1 MTLDNHLFQPPG
13 FNRLSLST
21 SSGTINYY
29 EANPTLTET
38 IVFLHGF
45 GGGSSSYEWS
55 KVYPAFSAEYRVLA
69 PDLPGWGFSE
79 HRTGEYTAQ
88 DYQLAIREFIR
99 ATCQRPVIVV
109 ASSVVAT
116 FCVTVANQQP
126 QLFERLIFMNP
137 SGLKDFGQSYN
148 GSFFSFASQ
157 VPFVNDFLYSQ
168 VITTRSSIRK
178 FLEER
183 LFVRANRISDEIVE
197 AYFVSAQQ
205 KDGKEAAYSF
215 LKGNFTADLA
225 ECLPGLKVPTAI
237 LWGAKN
243 TYSEPAVGERL
254 SRLSEMIYS
263 FEVIADVGLTPQLEL
278 PGVTVAAVRRAME
291 KSPTSSATSSTGF
304 RDDYAPQ

>member
-1 MTLDNHLFQPPG
+1 MNADIHLFRPPG
-13 FNRLSLST
+13 FNRLNLPT
-21 SSGTINYY
+21 SIGEINYY
-29 EANPTLTET
+29 ETNPTFAKT
-38 IVFLHGF
+38 IIFLHGF

-79 HRTGEYTAQ
+79 HRAGEYTAQ
-88 DYQLAIREFIR
+88 DYRTAITEFVQG
-99 ATCQRPVIVV
+99 TCQKSAVVV
-109 ASSVVAT
+109 ASSVVAA

-126 QLFERLIFMNP
+126 DLFENLIFMNP
-137 SGLKDFGQSYN
+137 SGLEDFGKSYN

-157 VPFVNDFLYSQ
+157 VPLVNDFLYSQ

-183 LFVRANRISDEIVE
+183 LFVQTNRISDEIVE

-225 ECLPGLKVPTAI
+225 ESLPELKVPTAI
-237 LWGAKN
+237 LWGAEN
-243 TYSEPAVGERL
+243 NYSDPAIGERL
-254 SRLSEMIYS
+254 SRLSEKIYS
-263 FEVIADVGLTPQLEL
+263 FEVISDVGLIPQLEL
-278 PGVTVAAVRRAME
+278 PAVTIGAVRRAMA
-291 KSPTSSATSSTGF
+291 KLDTSVAT
-304 RDDYAPQ
+304 PQA